1 MSETYPLLMAIMDL
15 LPPLAFGLGLILLKR
30 TAYRLGGQKSARL
43 IVLGGG
49 LVFTGG
55 FLKACWKLLLA
66 LRVADVRLLSEQQ
79 FILLAPGFLLLWWGT
94 LLMMRTP
101 SRGPSLIAIAPWKI
115 PLLALMTLGS
125 LGAHVTLSV
134 VSFKRGARLAGALFI
149 VAVVCMLAMSGM
161 ARGEQRI
168 ALQLLEQ
175 CVNVSGQG
183 AFAIGCVQLERTTR

>member
-1 MSETYPLLMAIMDL
+1 MGETYPLLMAIMDF
-15 LPPLAFGLGLILLKR
+15 LPPLAFGLGLLFLTR
-30 TAYRLGGQKSARL
+30 AAHRLGGQTSARL
-43 IVLGGG
+43 TALGGG

-66 LRVADVRLLSEQQ
+66 LQVADVRLLSEQQ

-94 LLMMRTP
+94 LLMARRA
-101 SRGPSLIAIAPWKI
+101 SRGPSLMAIAPWKI

-134 VSFKRGARLAGALFI
+134 VSFKRGARVAGALFI

-175 CVNVSGQG
+175 SVNVLGQG
-183 AFAIGCVQLERTTR
+183 AFAVGCVQLERTTL